1 MGIGTRVA
9 VVTGGGRG
17 IGRGIALALADLGF
31 ALVINY
37 RSDEQAAT
45 AACHEAEQR
54 GSPSAIAIRADVAD
68 LEQGRRL
75 AGRDDPRTGPCRP
88 LGQ

>member
-1 MGIGTRVA
+1 M
-9 VVTGGGRG
+9 TGGGRG
-17 IGRGIALALADLGF
+17 IGRGITMALADRGF

-37 RSDEQAAT
+37 RTDEQAAT
-45 AACHEAEQR
+45 ARAAKLSSVGR
-54 GSPSAIAIRADVAD
+54 RSAIAIRADVAD

-75 AGRDDPRTGPCRP
+75 LDETIRSSWPRRL